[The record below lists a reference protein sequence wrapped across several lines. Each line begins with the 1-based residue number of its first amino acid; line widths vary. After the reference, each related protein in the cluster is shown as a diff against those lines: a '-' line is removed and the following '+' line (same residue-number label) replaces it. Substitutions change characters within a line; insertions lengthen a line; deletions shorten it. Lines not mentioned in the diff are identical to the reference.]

1 MWHICHLCAVR
12 RSDALWTATSFPA
25 AWPSCR
31 SSPRGRSTRNWV
43 LQRTST
49 TASMNHTSCQARNSR
64 KGDFNLTCCHCA
76 RKKKQRKITF
86 LIISAAVGFK
96 GGVHPKKK
104 KKSVI
109 VYSPACG
116 YEVNKTFLE
125 LRSKTK
131 WQRSSKHQK
140 SMGTCNPP
148 LQKNPKNKQTYKRKK
163 NQDHCYLQTRWTT
176 KFLYALQMRWVLTLL
191 A

>member
-12 RSDALWTATSFPA
+12 RSNALWTATSFPA

-49 TASMNHTSCQARNSR
+49 TASMNHTSCQARKSR

-104 KKSVI
+104 KNNQSLSTRQHVDVRSTKHFWSFEAKQSGSVHL
-109 VYSPACG
+109 
-116 YEVNKTFLE
+116 NT
-125 LRSKTK
+125 RSR
-131 WQRSSKHQK
+131 WGLAIPPSK
-140 SMGTCNPP
+140 
-148 LQKNPKNKQTYKRKK
+148 KNPKTNKHTKERK
-163 NQDHCYLQTRWTT
+163 T
-176 KFLYALQMRWVLTLL
+176 KIIAIYRLDEQPSSCMHFRCGEC
-191 A
+191 